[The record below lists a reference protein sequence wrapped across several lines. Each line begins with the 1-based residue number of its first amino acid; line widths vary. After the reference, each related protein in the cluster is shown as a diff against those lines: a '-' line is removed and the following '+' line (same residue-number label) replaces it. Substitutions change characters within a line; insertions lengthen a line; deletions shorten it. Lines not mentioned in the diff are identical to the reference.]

1 MRAIEADRLVK
12 AFGPV
17 HALRGVSLSIASGES
32 VVIFGPNGA
41 GKTTLLKI
49 LATLMRPTSGRLRLF
64 GADPFADGTL
74 RRTLGVVSHQ
84 TYLYGGLTASEN
96 LVFAGRLYGVP
107 DTGERTAVLLD
118 TVGLAGRA
126 HDLVRTFSR
135 GMSQRLAI
143 ARALM
148 HDPPL
153 LLLDEPY
160 TGLDRHAAGMLTGL
174 LERLRGQRT
183 VVMTTHSIEQ
193 GLTLA
198 DRMAILVGGT
208 LAYQGTDGLGSPRD
222 AERLYLDCVEAA
234 RAPTIRDAQVRGTA

>member
-17 HALRGVSLSIASGES
+17 HALRGVSLSVASGES

-49 LATLMRPTSGRLRLF
+49 LATLMRPTSGSLRLF
-64 GADPFADGTL
+64 GADPFADGAL
-74 RRTLGVVSHQ
+74 RGTLGVVSHQ
-84 TYLYGGLTASEN
+84 TYLYGGLTAQEN

-107 DTGERTAVLLD
+107 DPLERAAALLD

-160 TGLDRHAAGMLTGL
+160 TGLDRHAAGMLTAL
-174 LERLRGQRT
+174 LGRLRGQRT

-198 DRMAILVGGT
+198 DRMAILVGGA
-208 LAYQGTDGLGSPRD
+208 LAYQGTDGLRSTRD

-234 RAPTIRDAQVRGTA
+234 QV